1 MALPWS
7 ADALIADVRR
17 SGMIPDSTAAGYAN
31 ADILLQAD
39 KEMETRMVPLVLK
52 VRQEYYVRYVDVTT
66 TSGQGYYRLPKR
78 AVAQRTREVAM
89 YRNSQFYSLAR
100 MEPEQVI
107 RNQPTNNLGVPYG
120 FKMNGNGVV
129 LVPTPGSGSGTLRI
143 FYYLRPGR
151 LVLES
156 AAQQITAVEVDTPIA
171 GQTRFTMSSTT
182 GLTTGPLDFITN
194 ASGAE
199 CVAIDVPVVS
209 STATKIV
216 VSSSYFDQTTAP
228 TSAMVGD
235 WISVADTSPL
245 QQLPTELQGVFAQR
259 VLCRMLQSGGD
270 LQGLRAAEENAKKM
284 EDEALSLI
292 QTRTDGNPQKM
303 IGGPT
308 FRYRSYLMRG
318 V

>member
-7 ADALIADVRR
+7 ANSLIADVRR
-17 SGMIPDSTAAGYAN
+17 SGMIPDSTAAGYADS
-31 ADILLQAD
+31 DILLQAD

-52 VRQEYYVRYVDVTT
+52 VRQEYYVRYVDVSTV
-66 TSGQGYYRLPKR
+66 SGQASYRIPKR
-78 AVAQRTREVAM
+78 AAAQRVREVAM
-89 YRNSQFYSLAR
+89 YRLNQFYNLAR

-107 RNQPTNNLGVPYG
+107 RNQPVNQLGVPYG
-120 FKMNGNGVV
+120 FKMQSNSVV

-156 AAQQITAVEVDTPIA
+156 AAQQITAVEVDAPVA
-171 GQTRFTMSSTT
+171 GQTRFTMTSTT

-209 STATKIV
+209 STGTKIV
-216 VSSSYFDQTTAP
+216 VASSYFDPAP
-228 TSAMVGD
+228 SSSMVGD
-235 WISVADTSPL
+235 WITVADTSPL
-245 QQLPTELQGVFAQR
+245 MQLPAELQGVFAQR

-270 LQGLRAAEENAKKM
+270 LQGLRAAEDNAKKM
-284 EDEALSLI
+284 EDEALTLI
-292 QTRTDGNPQKM
+292 QTRTDGNPSKM

>member
-1 MALPWS
+1 
-7 ADALIADVRR
+7 
-17 SGMIPDSTAAGYAN
+17 MIPDSTAAGYAD

-39 KEMETRMVPLVLK
+39 KEMEGRMTPLLLK
-52 VRQEYYVRYVDVTT
+52 VRQEYGVRYEDYTT
-66 TSGQGYYRLPKR
+66 TSGQASYRIPKR
-78 AVAQRTREVAM
+78 AAGQRVREVAM
-89 YRNSQFYSLAR
+89 YRLNQFYNLAR

-107 RNQPTNNLGVPYG
+107 RNQPVNQIGVPYG
-120 FKMNGNGVV
+120 FKMQSNSVV
-129 LVPTPGSGSGTLRI
+129 LVPTPGPSSGVLRI
-143 FYYLRPGR
+143 FYYLRAGR
-151 LVLES
+151 LVPTVQ
-156 AAQQITAVEVDTPIA
+156 AQQITAVEVDTPVA
-171 GQTRFTMSSTT
+171 GQTRFTMTSTT
-182 GLTTGPLDFITN
+182 GLTSGLLDFITN
-194 ASGAE
+194 GSGAE
-199 CVAIDVPVVS
+199 CVAINVPVVS

-216 VSSSYFDQTTAP
+216 VASSYFDPAP

-245 QQLPTELQGVFAQR
+245 MQVPVELQALFAQR

-270 LQGLRAAEENAKKM
+270 LQGLSVAEKNADKM